1 MQILSLSLLCLAVM
15 SVCGHCDDVANDH
28 PEGCHDSPNIAKI
41 VCLGTGRCVCKDG
54 DSGEDN
60 PCTDIIQ
67 PNVRFG
73 VTADQMDGKKH
84 REICEAS
91 KVGHGSSSKCE
102 YFCGEEVRVYLRD
115 T

>member
-1 MQILSLSLLCLAVM
+1 MQLLSLSLLCLTVI
-15 SVCGHCDDVANDH
+15 SLSGDCDDEANDH

-67 PNVRFG
+67 PNVLFE
-73 VTADQMDGKKH
+73 VTADEMDGNKC
-84 REICEAS
+84 REICEDS
-91 KVGHGSSSKCE
+91 KVGHGNSSKCE
-102 YFCGEEVRVYLRD
+102 YFRWEEVNVKSD